1 MLGRLQQRTSERLET
16 GATEK
21 VCLTESLQSWWDNE
35 AWTRATALEV
45 CVLCST
51 TVLQIQRDN
60 EQDSSLS
67 VRDAPTASVFPVC
80 PPPSIPSSLTSQRC
94 VLAHSQCKSSVLLY
108 VSGFPIMSPGVFHTP
123 LSSLLPIGPIPKRR
137 RENVQVCSITK
148 MTPFTLT
155 DMNGAEVLAQ
165 ISPDLNF
172 GIW

>member
-123 LSSLLPIGPIPKRR
+123 LSPYPAFFPLARSPSGDVRMCRSVVLLRWHHSHWLIW
-137 RENVQVCSITK
+137 
-148 MTPFTLT
+148 M
-155 DMNGAEVLAQ
+155 VLR
-165 ISPDLNF
+165 SWLR
-172 GIW
+172 